1 MISDVIIDNSTHL
14 GEQKSP
20 YLYTFVNVTSNHTIE
35 SLFSKG
41 LIISLQQ
48 LEQEDQCTPSGV
60 IAVLYGA
67 SQSFNIVPDNEYEI
81 TDVIIDNVSQGALR
95 SYTLSDVRADHL
107 ISAVFTG
114 VRSKYNIN
122 ATADP
127 YTIVYPFGNRSFSV
141 GSNKTYVTQPKPGS
155 DLTDVIID
163 NYSNGSIR
171 SWTFTNISS
180 DHNISTYGQ
189 YTPGQ
194 VHVIFTANQTWGQ
207 VPMAVKFKDESVGDP
222 TSFYWKFGDGTISIE
237 QNPVHL
243 YKVPGTFTVTL
254 VASNNLTGG
263 VGVWINAIT
272 VTGGVVPVPTPTPI
286 PGKITAAFSA
296 VPLNGSVPLDVSFS
310 DESSGNP
317 ILWTWDFGDGYTS
330 TAQNPAHRYNST
342 GFYSVTLVAQN
353 ALYSGSLSKLEFISV
368 Y

>member
-1 MISDVIIDNSTHL
+1 MFSKQIQTCVDSYCNGSCNNSCFLNVLGYDSVKLADQPGNLVIIAASGSGGTISPSGVIEVSDQGNQTFNTTSDTCFMISDIIINNSAHI

-20 YLYTFVNVTSNHTIE
+20 YLYTFVNVTSNHTFE
-35 SLFSKG
+35 SVFSQRSYNITATAG
-41 LIISLQQ
+41 TGGSI
-48 LEQEDQCTPSGV
+48 TPSGV

-114 VRSKYNIN
+114 VRSTYNIN

-180 DHNISTYGQ
+180 DHYLYLWSI
-189 YTPGQ
+189 YT
-194 VHVIFTANQTWGQ
+194 
-207 VPMAVKFKDESVGDP
+207 
-222 TSFYWKFGDGTISIE
+222 
-237 QNPVHL
+237 
-243 YKVPGTFTVTL
+243 
-254 VASNNLTGG
+254 
-263 VGVWINAIT
+263 
-272 VTGGVVPVPTPTPI
+272 
-286 PGKITAAFSA
+286 
-296 VPLNGSVPLDVSFS
+296 
-310 DESSGNP
+310 
-317 ILWTWDFGDGYTS
+317 
-330 TAQNPAHRYNST
+330 R
-342 GFYSVTLVAQN
+342 
-353 ALYSGSLSKLEFISV
+353 
-368 Y
+368 